1 MTKVQHSGKRAAWL
15 LPAMLAL
22 GSLAG
27 SIALTAQ
34 PPASGPVALIFPP
47 WWNAARSALAASSAG
62 AIIRFGAVPFIVV
75 IMPNPNAQ
83 GAAGT
88 GAWLRLDPLHLGGCG
103 LHNA

>member
-1 MTKVQHSGKRAAWL
+1 MRKAERSGGRAAWL
-15 LPAMLAL
+15 LPILLGL

-34 PPASGPVALIFPP
+34 PPAAGPVALIFPP

-75 IMPNPNAQ
+75 IMPNQ
-83 GAAGT
+83 GPQGEPST

-103 LHNA
+103 HHNG